1 MLPHTAKFIDC
12 GEEDLVR
19 DVWKSALEWYI
30 YYGDQSK
37 KDTYATL
44 IMAIKDRLAPIKT
57 KGDLVR
63 HYMTTDGLAET
74 VVAELL
80 PGEQWLDHRRTEDV
94 AYGLRCLELSTGK
107 KIDVTRRAPSRWLLE
122 TVA

>member
-1 MLPHTAKFIDC
+1 M
-12 GEEDLVR
+12 R

-30 YYGDQSK
+30 YYGDRARK
-37 KDTYATL
+37 AKYAMV
-44 IMAIKDRLAPIKT
+44 IMAVKDKLSAIHT

-63 HYMTTDGLAET
+63 HYMTTDGVCED
-74 VVAELL
+74 VVARLF
-80 PGEQWLDHRRTEDV
+80 PDEQWLDVRRTEDI

-107 KIDVTRRAPSRWLLE
+107 KFDLMRQAPSRWLIE

>member
-1 MLPHTAKFIDC
+1 M
-12 GEEDLVR
+12 R

-30 YYGDQSK
+30 YYADQDK
-37 KDTYATL
+37 KAKYAL
-44 IMAIKDRLAPIKT
+44 VIMGIKDRLRT
-57 KGDLVR
+57 VQNKGELVH
-63 HYMTTDGLAET
+63 HYMSTDGLCES

-80 PGEQWLDHRRTEDV
+80 PGEMWLDHRRTEDV

-107 KIDVTRRAPSRWLLE
+107 HMDVRRRTPSRWLIE